1 MSGIAIRFRDKILS
15 DSNLIRILIKDSN
28 ERVTLFL
35 WIRAVR
41 IIIIDSTLETF
52 LSIDRG
58 VVKRWSTVSKS
69 SVSSS
74 WQEFRRFRVPS
85 AVSQP
90 LVGLQTTN
98 GVDDFLRLP
107 ARHTVTETRQFC
119 NFQPPPPA
127 KMARG
132 GDVPNFDNC
141 VTIRR
146 IENIYGIVRID

>member
-74 WQEFRRFRVPS
+74 WQEFRRFRVRVATARRVTNYERGRRLSPITCAS
-85 AVSQP
+85 HCHWNSP
-90 LVGLQTTN
+90 ILQ
-98 GVDDFLRLP
+98 FP
-107 ARHTVTETRQFC
+107 AP
-119 NFQPPPPA
+119 PPPPA

>member
-74 WQEFRRFRVPS
+74 WQEFRRFRVRVATARRVTNYERGRRLSPITCAS
-85 AVSQP
+85 HCHWNSP
-90 LVGLQTTN
+90 ILQ
-98 GVDDFLRLP
+98 FPASPPRL
-107 ARHTVTETRQFC
+107 
-119 NFQPPPPA
+119 
-127 KMARG
+127 KWRG
-132 GDVPNFDNC
+132 GEMFRISIIALRYVESKIF
-141 VTIRR
+141 TESFELIR
-146 IENIYGIVRID
+146 